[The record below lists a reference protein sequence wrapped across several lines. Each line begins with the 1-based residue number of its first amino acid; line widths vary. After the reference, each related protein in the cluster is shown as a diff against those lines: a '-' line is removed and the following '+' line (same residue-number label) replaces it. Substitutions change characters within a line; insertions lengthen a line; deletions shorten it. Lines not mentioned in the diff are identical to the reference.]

1 MALDHGHE
9 AETVLTKQVGQSD
22 PGSSGTLS
30 WNSTIPGKA
39 VRIAFAMHGLV
50 GKSGVRR
57 GAPEIRT
64 VA

>member
-1 MALDHGHE
+1 M
-9 AETVLTKQVGQSD
+9 
-22 PGSSGTLS
+22 
-30 WNSTIPGKA
+30 PGKA
-39 VRIAFAMHGLV
+39 VRIAFAMHRPV